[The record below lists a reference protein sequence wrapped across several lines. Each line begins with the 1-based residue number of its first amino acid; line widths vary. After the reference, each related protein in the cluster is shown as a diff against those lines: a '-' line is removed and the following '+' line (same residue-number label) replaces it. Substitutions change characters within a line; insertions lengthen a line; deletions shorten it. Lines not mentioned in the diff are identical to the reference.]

1 MDHPDSHLK
10 EVFVW
15 EIQRKVRSNSFVL
28 LLTVIGTAASVAGL
42 ILTIVF
48 RIKDKNNHEMK
59 ESNRHAK
66 G

>member
-1 MDHPDSHLK
+1 MGNHQKGHDR
-10 EVFVW
+10 VIVM
-15 EIQRKVRSNSFVL
+15 L
-28 LLTVIGTAASVAGL
+28 LLTVLGTVASVVGV

-48 RIKDKNNHEMK
+48 RVKDKNNHKMK